1 MWLLQ
6 LYSVVVASFSICRK
20 SAEDVSIKSKHRF
33 VLIRLWVAWVD
44 SIVFLVC
51 LIELKAS
58 GAEFIFAG
66 FRFNH
71 LIIV

>member
-1 MWLLQ
+1 M
-6 LYSVVVASFSICRK
+6 
-20 SAEDVSIKSKHRF
+20 
-33 VLIRLWVAWVD
+33 IRLWVAWAD
-44 SIVFLVC
+44 SIVFLVS

>member
-1 MWLLQ
+1 M
-6 LYSVVVASFSICRK
+6 
-20 SAEDVSIKSKHRF
+20 
-33 VLIRLWVAWVD
+33 IRLWVAWVD
-44 SIVFLVC
+44 SIVFLVS

-66 FRFNH
+66 LRFNH